1 MFLTGFQDGVPCLY
15 QTEPS
20 GALSQW
26 KASAVGKK
34 QKDIMEYLEKKYE
47 DGMDQDKC
55 VHLAVETLLE
65 VVESAK
71 NMEVCVIKPG
81 NIAEMI
87 SEDVLQGICDQIN
100 QEKEAKEEEKKA
112 KSAAA
117 K

>member
-1 MFLTGFQDGVPCLY
+1 
-15 QTEPS
+15 
-20 GALSQW
+20 
-26 KASAVGKK
+26 
-34 QKDIMEYLEKKYE
+34 
-47 DGMDQDKC
+47 
-55 VHLAVETLLE
+55 
-65 VVESAK
+65 
-71 NMEVCVIKPG
+71 MEVCVIKPG